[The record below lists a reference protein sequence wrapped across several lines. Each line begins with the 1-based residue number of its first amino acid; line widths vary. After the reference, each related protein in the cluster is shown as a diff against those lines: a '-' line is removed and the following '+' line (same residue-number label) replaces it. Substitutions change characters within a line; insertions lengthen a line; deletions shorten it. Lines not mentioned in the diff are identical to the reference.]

1 MPILKPMENGTHGRV
16 WYTDK
21 PNNIAFSCFV
31 RSDCSLKQ
39 IEGIT
44 LKIAN
49 LIKEVFQELYDITLE
64 IKLPNDI
71 VYHNKKI
78 GGILV
83 ETKVSGNRVKY
94 MVIGIGINTNQEK
107 FNEELQQIA
116 SSLYREFNKIIDNH
130 QVMKRFFEMLEQE
143 LLERKLFVTKI

>member
-1 MPILKPMENGTHGRV
+1 MENGTHGRV

-31 RSDCSLKQ
+31 KTNCSLDQ

-44 LKIAN
+44 VELAN
-49 LIKEVFQELYDITLE
+49 LIKEVFQELYNITLE
-64 IKLPNDI
+64 IKLPNDM
-71 VYHNKKI
+71 VYNHKKI

-83 ETKVSGNRVKY
+83 ETKVSGDMVKY

-107 FNEELQQIA
+107 MKEELQEIA
-116 SSLYREFNKIIDNH
+116 SSIRIEFHKTIDNN
-130 QVMKRFFEMLEQE
+130 QVIKRFFE
-143 LLERKLFVTKI
+143 LLEKTLLQRKLLRNHEK

>member
-1 MPILKPMENGTHGRV
+1 M
-16 WYTDK
+16 
-21 PNNIAFSCFV
+21 
-31 RSDCSLKQ
+31 
-39 IEGIT
+39 
-44 LKIAN
+44 
-49 LIKEVFQELYDITLE
+49 YDITLE

-94 MVIGIGINTNQEK
+94 MVIGIGINTNQET

-143 LLERKLFVTKI
+143 LLQRKLFVTKI